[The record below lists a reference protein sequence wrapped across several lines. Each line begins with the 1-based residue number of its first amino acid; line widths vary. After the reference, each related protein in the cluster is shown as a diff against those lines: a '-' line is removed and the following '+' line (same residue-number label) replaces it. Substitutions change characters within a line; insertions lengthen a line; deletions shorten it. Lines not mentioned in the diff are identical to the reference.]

1 MHISPFSALII
12 SNIPGHLIYSNPR
25 MFDDSLS
32 CARLPPC
39 WDGYLSP
46 SPLSSTTLG
55 AEFHRKSP
63 LELTVLAGL
72 FEKFGTSQQ
81 LSILSIQDDF
91 QNHWSCCSP
100 KKR

>member
-12 SNIPGHLIYSNPR
+12 SNKPGHLIYSNPR

-46 SPLSSTTLG
+46 SPVSSTPLG
-55 AEFHRKSP
+55 AEFQRKSL

-72 FEKFGTSQQ
+72 FKNWVHPS
-81 LSILSIQDDF
+81 
-91 QNHWSCCSP
+91 N
-100 KKR
+100 